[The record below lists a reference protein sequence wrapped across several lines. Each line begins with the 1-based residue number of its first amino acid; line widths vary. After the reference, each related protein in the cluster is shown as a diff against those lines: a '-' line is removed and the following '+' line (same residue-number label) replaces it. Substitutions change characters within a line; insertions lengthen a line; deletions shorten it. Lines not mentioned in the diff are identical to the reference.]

1 MKHKTVALVLSLI
14 ALGSL
19 SVDCQAQLLIEKGK
33 IQHKANPGE
42 HVEDSVTIH
51 NTSDKAM
58 DIRVYW
64 EDFEYVAPF
73 DGNKQFY
80 PLGMTERS
88 CGKFGHF
95 SPQEFNL
102 PAFGSKK
109 VNYAVNLPEDAEGTF
124 SGVLFFEKR
133 DENTVKTT
141 GFQLVTRIG
150 CLIFIDINGSLK
162 GAQISNVSSTSDQIS
177 GDFENKGQILL
188 FPKGTYYIVDNE
200 GLAADRGEIKTLY
213 LPSAAKAEFSI
224 TMSKEIL
231 PGSYTAVLTFD
242 LEGGDSLVKE
252 VDFTKD
258 ERGQAVITQT
268 RD

>member
-1 MKHKTVALVLSLI
+1 MKHKISVLIFSI
-14 ALGSL
+14 IILGLL
-19 SVDCQAQLLIEKGK
+19 SVDCHAQLLIEKGK
-33 IQHKANPGE
+33 VQYKANPGE
-42 HVEDSVTIH
+42 HVEDTVTIH

-88 CGKFGHF
+88 CGKFGQF

-109 VNYAVNLPEDAEGTF
+109 VNFSVNLPQDAKGTF
-124 SGVLFFEKR
+124 NGVLFFEKR
-133 DENTVKTT
+133 DESTVKTT

-150 CLIFIDINGSLK
+150 CLVFIDINGSSK
-162 GAQISNVSSTSDQIS
+162 GAQISGISAASDRIL
-177 GDFENKGQILL
+177 GDFENKGQLTL
-188 FPKGTYYIVDNE
+188 FPKGTYYIIDSE
-200 GLAADRGEIKTLY
+200 GLAVDRGEIKALY
-213 LPSAAKAEFSI
+213 LPLAAKAEFSI
-224 TMSKEIL
+224 TMSKDIL

-242 LEGGDSLVKE
+242 LDGGDSLVKE

-258 ERGQAVITQT
+258 ERGQTTITAT